1 MAKYEEALIQK
12 IKIQYE
18 NGKSIS
24 KLSKQYSVPTGTIK
38 TWSSTYKWV
47 KKKNFNQPKIKTV
60 EKRTNQPTEMEIGL
74 LHDEDLVTDIVDEV
88 ISEEKAK
95 KTYKIFTEKERM
107 FITYYFAYKF
117 NVKAA
122 SLAVGYWSEVEGH
135 RVLNKPKIKKIVR
148 RIKQIILE
156 RADINF
162 TANELLEELFLVLKK
177 ATGEIP
183 QNKIF
188 LISKF
193 DKKTIP
199 VSVRTYEGKLTDG
212 TEVKGSNI
220 LGVIEKGSFK
230 DVVKNQINEISYQVP
245 EEYVLKDTDLKAANA
260 AIKLI
265 ADLYGFMD
273 NSKLARER
281 FEYEKAKNIEER
293 EAEKNINITF
303 SNDLEE

>member
-47 KKKNFNQPKIKTV
+47 KKKNSNQPKIKTV
-60 EKRTNQPTEMEIGL
+60 EKRTNQPTEMEISL

>member
-1 MAKYEEALIQK
+1 
-12 IKIQYE
+12 
-18 NGKSIS
+18 
-24 KLSKQYSVPTGTIK
+24 
-38 TWSSTYKWV
+38 
-47 KKKNFNQPKIKTV
+47 
-60 EKRTNQPTEMEIGL
+60 
-74 LHDEDLVTDIVDEV
+74 
-88 ISEEKAK
+88 
-95 KTYKIFTEKERM
+95 M

>member
-47 KKKNFNQPKIKTV
+47 KKKNSNQPKIKTV
-60 EKRTNQPTEMEIGL
+60 EKRTNQPTEMEISL

-95 KTYKIFTEKERM
+95 KTYKVFTEKERM

-177 ATGEIP
+177 ATVEIP

>member
-47 KKKNFNQPKIKTV
+47 KKKNSNQPKIKTV

-95 KTYKIFTEKERM
+95 KTYKVFTEKERM

-148 RIKQIILE
+148 
-156 RADINF
+156 N
-162 TANELLEELFLVLKK
+162 
-177 ATGEIP
+177 
-183 QNKIF
+183 
-188 LISKF
+188 
-193 DKKTIP
+193 
-199 VSVRTYEGKLTDG
+199 
-212 TEVKGSNI
+212 
-220 LGVIEKGSFK
+220 
-230 DVVKNQINEISYQVP
+230 
-245 EEYVLKDTDLKAANA
+245 
-260 AIKLI
+260 
-265 ADLYGFMD
+265 
-273 NSKLARER
+273 
-281 FEYEKAKNIEER
+281 
-293 EAEKNINITF
+293 
-303 SNDLEE
+303 

>member
-47 KKKNFNQPKIKTV
+47 KKKNSNQPKIKTV

-95 KTYKIFTEKERM
+95 KTYKVFTEKERM

-135 RVLNKPKIKKIVR
+135 RVLNKPKIKKVVR

>member
-47 KKKNFNQPKIKTV
+47 KKKNSNQPKIKTV

-95 KTYKIFTEKERM
+95 KTYKVFTEKERM

-122 SLAVGYWSEVEGH
+122 RLAVGYWSEVEGH

>member
-47 KKKNFNQPKIKTV
+47 KKKNSNQPKIKTV

-95 KTYKIFTEKERM
+95 KTYKVFTEKERM

>member
-47 KKKNFNQPKIKTV
+47 KKKNSNQPKIKTV

-95 KTYKIFTEKERM
+95 KTYKVFTEKERM

-220 LGVIEKGSFK
+220 LGIIEKGSFK